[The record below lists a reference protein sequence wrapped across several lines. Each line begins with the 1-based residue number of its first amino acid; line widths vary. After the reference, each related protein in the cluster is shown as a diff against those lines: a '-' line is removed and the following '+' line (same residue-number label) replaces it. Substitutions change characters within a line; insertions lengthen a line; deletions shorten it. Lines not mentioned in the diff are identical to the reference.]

1 MTIEDF
7 AEELGVSI
15 RAVAYWRQRSDMVQ
29 KPERQAILDTVLER
43 APDSVKA
50 RFGILISEEFG
61 STAGGIL
68 GADRRAGTALI
79 SHVGNFGDASEA
91 DARSVLA
98 WLESTNTSDD
108 VINYFARTV
117 AGAAED
123 HASTPPT
130 ALLSRV
136 HQLHSMIRALLQN
149 GRQRQRQTA
158 DLLRLDADLLAHL
171 CQLLGDVHRDR
182 AAAAYAKASIALAYE
197 AGSESAAAFSAQ
209 AQIARWRGHFSEA
222 ADLAE
227 RGVRSGA
234 PAPLRM
240 LLAYQEA
247 SSAAAAGDARRARTV
262 LDAADAMDNSSLSY
276 AAWSCPPARRALFR
290 MGVAVSLGEP
300 DAALRQAA
308 EAEPIWVHERARAF
322 GTWAHFRITAA
333 TAHIMLASPEG
344 AIQEVEPVLELP
356 HEYRISTV
364 VEHLAALDKLLL
376 EQPFGR
382 SPEVG
387 SLREEIRQFT
397 SDKAVQNALEE
408 T

>member
-1 MTIEDF
+1 MRVVESWTGGKADALRRAFRMTIEDF
-7 AEELGVSI
+7 TEELGVSI

-136 HQLHSMIRALLQN
+136 HQLHTMIRALLQN

-158 DLLRLDADLLAHL
+158 DLLTFGRRLTRTSMPATWRRTSRQGRCRLR
-171 CQLLGDVHRDR
+171 QGVHR
-182 AAAAYAKASIALAYE
+182 
-197 AGSESAAAFSAQ
+197 
-209 AQIARWRGHFSEA
+209 AR
-222 ADLAE
+222 
-227 RGVRSGA
+227 V
-234 PAPLRM
+234 
-240 LLAYQEA
+240 
-247 SSAAAAGDARRARTV
+247 
-262 LDAADAMDNSSLSY
+262 
-276 AAWSCPPARRALFR
+276 
-290 MGVAVSLGEP
+290 
-300 DAALRQAA
+300 
-308 EAEPIWVHERARAF
+308 
-322 GTWAHFRITAA
+322 
-333 TAHIMLASPEG
+333 
-344 AIQEVEPVLELP
+344 
-356 HEYRISTV
+356 
-364 VEHLAALDKLLL
+364 
-376 EQPFGR
+376 
-382 SPEVG
+382 
-387 SLREEIRQFT
+387 
-397 SDKAVQNALEE
+397 
-408 T
+408 